1 VAARDTARAGA
12 VLLALVMGSV
22 AMGWLL
28 WPPAGDGQVRA
39 ARGTVVQSVLCGPP
53 GAQDFM
59 HVELNDGRIRPAMLD
74 GCGHR
79 LGEVLA
85 VEVPDPLPAGALVV
99 RLSGT
104 GVRTASADGQRLA
117 AVGVTV
123 AGVAGALLMWRL
135 RGSRLVRRRL
145 GA

>member
-1 VAARDTARAGA
+1 M
-12 VLLALVMGSV
+12 LLVLVMGSV
-22 AMGWLL
+22 GMGWLL

-39 ARGTVVQSVLCGPP
+39 ARGTVVQSVLCGP
-53 GAQDFM
+53 GAQDFV
-59 HVELNDGRIRPAMLD
+59 HVELRDGRVLPARLD

-85 VEVPDPLPAGALVV
+85 VEVPDPLPAGELVV

-123 AGVAGALLMWRL
+123 AGVAGALLAWRL
-135 RGSRLVRRRL
+135 RGSWLIRRRV

>member
-1 VAARDTARAGA
+1 
-12 VLLALVMGSV
+12 M
-22 AMGWLL
+22 
-28 WPPAGDGQVRA
+28 
-39 ARGTVVQSVLCGPP
+39 VQSVLCDP
-53 GAQDFM
+53 GAQDFL
-59 HVELNDGRIRPAMLD
+59 HIELSDGRNLSARLD

-85 VEVPDPLPAGALVV
+85 VEVPDPLPTGELVV

-135 RGSRLVRRRL
+135 RGSSLVRRRV